1 MASELYGEP
10 MPTKRIFDLTV
21 LTIILVHPAVGL
33 LRMSAR
39 RWKREYADSP
49 LGIVGSAVEVAL

>member
-1 MASELYGEP
+1 

-21 LTIILVHPAVGL
+21 LTVILLHPAVGL

-39 RWKREYADSP
+39 RWKREASDSV
-49 LGIVGSAVEVAL
+49 LGTIGTTVEVAL